1 MDTTSNFLS
10 WSRPTHPTTCTSSSA
25 TKPNAPLPFKSTDSS
40 LATVVNGFLYLR
52 DGLTPEQRE
61 TIRLREERKQILHAR
76 MVNAESY
83 KAWYTAARELDTL
96 EGNDLWKDDA
106 GSGEYNPELLEERLR
121 QLDDA
126 RDQADIRAM
135 MHLVRTSLSRDLGGM
150 DNIDLYRHCHCG
162 TKKLIENYV
171 SSALRTIAALV
182 EQGATSL
189 QADEEWGPKDLLD
202 AMLFARQSFGRS
214 ALLLSGGGTF
224 GMSHIGVIK
233 AMFEARLLP
242 RIVSGASAGSIVCA
256 VICTRTDDEM
266 PQLMK
271 DFPYGDLAVF
281 DEEGNEDT
289 ILDHVFRLFT
299 KGNWS
304 DIKHLTR
311 VMQDM
316 LGDMTF
322 QEAYNRTR
330 RICNITVSS
339 ASIYELPR
347 LLNYVTAPNVM
358 IWSAVAASCSVPL
371 VFSAAHLLVKDPV
384 TGEHSLWDS
393 TPQMWIDGSV
403 DNDLPMTRLAEMFNV
418 NHFIVSQ
425 VNPHVAPFL
434 AREDAHGHGDG
445 KSPQQPDSTGDSDWL
460 YSVTALAKGE
470 ALHRMQLMGEMGI
483 FTNFVS
489 KLQAMLSQKYSG
501 DINIFPAVGVFDLPR
516 ILKNPTPSF
525 MERMGLLGERGTWPL
540 LSRIRDRCAIEIA
553 LDNAVHALRARVVFS
568 KSQVDLRRA
577 FTSNYDG
584 VRRGSH
590 DPVGP
595 SRLALP
601 RIDTMPPKEKLAV
614 RRAKRQ
620 SGNAVVAGGL
630 KFHGS
635 DLINDNPYK
644 VTDEDTDEEE
654 RLEMAMHSHGRKMTR
669 PRRLP
674 RNYLIPTL
682 KLSPVQTRPP
692 QAGFARDVAADHP
705 QSAILPPKSFYH
717 DSLAQ
722 SLQSSRTLHAAMHSK
737 SNGTPDIVVDDTASM
752 TSPQTNPRRRGETGV
767 DTSDVQTSEDD
778 DEYDD
783 EYDDDDVDAQNRES
797 PVVPPV
803 SPVRSR
809 ADSLFGTAWLEDH
822 GRAGNGRKDSVSVF
836 RQSRSSSTALPEVA
850 LSPVDEGTST
860 TPSRGDISP
869 SSGA

>member
-1 MDTTSNFLS
+1 M
-10 WSRPTHPTTCTSSSA
+10 
-25 TKPNAPLPFKSTDSS
+25 
-40 LATVVNGFLYLR
+40 YLR
-52 DGLTPEQRE
+52 DGLSPEERE
-61 TIRLREERKQILHAR
+61 MLRAREERKQILHAR
-76 MVNAESY
+76 MVSAESY
-83 KAWYTAARELDTL
+83 KSWYSAARELDTL
-96 EGNDLWKDDA
+96 EGNDLWKEDTQ
-106 GSGEYNPELLEERLR
+106 SGEYNPELLKERLE

-126 RDQADIRAM
+126 RGRVDITTM
-135 MHLVRTSLSRDLGGM
+135 MHLVRTSLSRDLAGM
-150 DNIDLYRHCHCG
+150 DNIELYRHCHCG
-162 TKKLIENYV
+162 TKKLIEDYV

-182 EQGATSL
+182 EQGATY
-189 QADEEWGPKDLLD
+189 AEANDEWGPKDLLD

-233 AMFEARLLP
+233 SLFEARLLP
-242 RIVSGASAGSIVCA
+242 RIISGASAGSIVCA

-271 DFPYGDLAVF
+271 EFPYGDLAVF

-289 ILDHVFRLFT
+289 IMDHVLRLFT

-311 VMQDM
+311 VMREM

-384 TGEHSLWDS
+384 TGEHSSWDS

-434 AREDAHGHGDG
+434 AREDAQGYGG
-445 KSPQQPDSTGDSDWL
+445 VKVPQQLESAADSNWL
-460 YSVTALAKGE
+460 YALTALAKSE
-470 ALHRMQLMGEMGI
+470 ALHRMQIMGEMGI
-483 FTNFVS
+483 FTTLVS
-489 KLQAMLSQKYSG
+489 KLQAVLSQKYSG

-516 ILKNPTPSF
+516 ILKNPTPPF

-577 FTSNYDG
+577 FTSGYDNA
-584 VRRGSH
+584 RRGSH
-590 DPVGP
+590 DPVVP

-601 RIDTMPPKEKLAV
+601 RIDTLQPKEKLSA
-614 RRAKRQ
+614 RRSKRQ
-620 SGNAVVAGGL
+620 TGIPAPGGS
-630 KFHGS
+630 KIHGS
-635 DLINDNPYK
+635 DLVSEVSHKI
-644 VTDEDTDEEE
+644 TDEDTDEEE
-654 RLEMAMHSHGRKMTR
+654 RLEMVMHSHGRKLTR
-669 PRRLP
+669 TRRLP

-682 KLSPVQTRPP
+682 KLSPVQTRAP
-692 QAGFARDVAADHP
+692 QLDYAGNVAVGHP
-705 QSAILPPKSFYH
+705 QSAILPPKSMYH
-717 DSLAQ
+717 DSLAH
-722 SLQSSRTLHAAMHSK
+722 SLRSSRALYNIMVPSSSK
-737 SNGTPDIVVDDTASM
+737 DVSNPEIMIDDTASM
-752 TSPQTNPRRRGETGV
+752 TSPHAASRRRNGAGF
-767 DTSDVQTSEDD
+767 DTSDVQTSEDEDED
-778 DEYDD
+778 DCDSH
-783 EYDDDDVDAQNRES
+783 DVDAQNRES
-797 PVVPPV
+797 PVVETC
-803 SPVRSR
+803 SPMRSR
-809 ADSLFGTAWLEDH
+809 QDSIFGAAWLDD
-822 GRAGNGRKDSVSVF
+822 GTGADRGKRNNSAFDQAKAKDIAAI
-836 RQSRSSSTALPEVA
+836 SRMTLSRDDPNASS
-850 LSPVDEGTST
+850 
-860 TPSRGDISP
+860 PSRGDLSP
-869 SSGA
+869 TSGV